1 MFARVNRFVKLKM
14 PNTMIISR
22 QRDEM
27 RIPASKA
34 CSRWLTAVCMVLM
47 MVASVLPSQ
56 AQKIMLK
63 TNALGWATLSP
74 NAGLELRMS
83 RHYTLN
89 LEAQG
94 NFMRFGNKQIRH
106 AAFAPEVRYW
116 LNGRPQIH
124 HFVGL
129 MALGAAYKVSLD
141 KNVHL
146 GYAMGAGLT
155 YGYSLVL
162 GKHWS
167 AEATAGVGL
176 LRVEEKKWPNSGK
189 RPDVPNVKETR
200 LLPTKL
206 GLNIVYMF

>member
-1 MFARVNRFVKLKM
+1 MYAHTEFIFNVTKSNINIHNYIPLQRKSQANTLRRLRIALCFFVF
-14 PNTMIISR
+14 IIAAL
-22 QRDEM
+22 Q
-27 RIPASKA
+27 P
-34 CSRWLTAVCMVLM
+34 CN
-47 MVASVLPSQ
+47 

-74 NAGLELRMS
+74 NGGLELRMS

-94 NFMRFGNKQIRH
+94 NFMRIGNKQLRH
-106 AAFAPEVRYW
+106 LAFAPEVRYW

-129 MALGAAYKVSLD
+129 MALGATYNVGLN
-141 KNVHL
+141 KNMHR
-146 GYAMGAGLT
+146 GFAMGAGVT
-155 YGYSLVL
+155 YGYSMVL

-167 AEATAGVGL
+167 AEATIGAGL
-176 LRVEEKKWPNSGK
+176 ISLEEKKWPIGDKLPSE
-189 RPDVPNVKETR
+189 PNVKETR

-206 GLNIVYMF
+206 GLSLVYMF